1 METPPAT
8 PMMAMVLLGAAAAA
22 TAAAP
27 TFARDVIE
35 GLGVLN

>member
-8 PMMAMVLLGAAAAA
+8 PMMAMVLLGAAAEA
-22 TAAAP
+22 TAP
-27 TFARDVIE
+27 TFARDVNE